1 VLLEVSSLDY
11 WDRHRIEGYGFADL
25 PCQPG
30 AHELTVNTWRPSG
43 FRVLDK
49 MKRFF
54 VGGAP
59 EIDDISYVAQPRDF
73 QVGWGRKRKQTMS

>member
-1 VLLEVSSLDY
+1 MYMCMFCTLT
-11 WDRHRIEGYGFADL
+11 HK
-25 PCQPG
+25 G

-54 VGGAP
+54 VGGVP

-73 QVGWGRKRKQTMS
+73 QVGWGRKSIKETDYELVI